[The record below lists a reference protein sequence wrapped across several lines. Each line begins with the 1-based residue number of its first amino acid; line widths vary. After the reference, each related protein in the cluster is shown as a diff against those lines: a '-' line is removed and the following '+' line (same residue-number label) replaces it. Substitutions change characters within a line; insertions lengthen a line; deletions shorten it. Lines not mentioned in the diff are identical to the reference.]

1 MQFVKIIIAI
11 SAFMLVAGC
20 EDMATSTSTA
30 SANSTESGTFSES
43 GNNTACDVCRSDET
57 LELRWVADNMN
68 VVGYKIYYSSEPYI
82 SERELT
88 ELDSS
93 TTDFDLQNPAVSYH
107 AWNDLALYKGDNVC
121 FRILSYTLSG
131 NETLSQEACGRLP
144 DTTQTA
150 QATATPQAAG

>member
-30 SANSTESGTFSES
+30 SATSTESGTFSES

-93 TTDFDLQNPAVSYH
+93 TTDFDLRNGTAFQAGKQDATQAVS
-107 AWNDLALYKGDNVC
+107 DRGTKSTLERLCEELAVTGRE
-121 FRILSYTLSG
+121 RIRVAIDST
-131 NETLSQEACGRLP
+131 RKF
-144 DTTQTA
+144 
-150 QATATPQAAG
+150 